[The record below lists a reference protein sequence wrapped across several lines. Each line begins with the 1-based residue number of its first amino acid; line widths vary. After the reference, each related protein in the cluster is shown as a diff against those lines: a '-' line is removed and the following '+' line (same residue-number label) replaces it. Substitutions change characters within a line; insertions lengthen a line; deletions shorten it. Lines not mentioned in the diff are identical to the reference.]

1 MKSLQNYVYEES
13 LIIDEMTIDEALI
26 TEGFWKKLGEKF
38 GFGVKKLGKAMKS
51 WKSELRDG
59 FTLGQYLAAKTSN
72 SEIKKAIKRQAAAA
86 EKGPKELLKET
97 KADIELIMKK
107 FDEYD
112 DPKYLLQ
119 QRERDYLCRKSKKPQ
134 TQSIQLFS

>member
-38 GFGVKKLGKAMKS
+38 GFGVKKLGQAMKS

-59 FTLGQYLAAKTSN
+59 FTLGQYLAAKSN
-72 SEIKKAIKRQAAAA
+72 DGEIKKTIKAQSTAA
-86 EKGPKELLKET
+86 EKGTKELLKEV
-97 KADIELIMKK
+97 KASVERLMKNL
-107 FDEYD
+107 DGISIPD
-112 DPKYLLQ
+112 YLLQ
-119 QRERDYLCRKSKKPQ
+119 QASNLRRA
-134 TQSIQLFS
+134 